1 MAYQTPNAKISV
13 KGSKVFRGEDKS
25 NGVLMMGDSVPHIET
40 SYSEMSLDT
49 THGLNIGYVPFG
61 NGLWYDD
68 ADLATGKYA
77 KIYDSAAGLTT
88 PKFAGIMKYEQG
100 IATGFPMN
108 LAAAASGTSQNGIMP
123 HMKGTIIKRGFVWY
137 KDCYASASGTTKR
150 AFSDITRGMCL
161 FVRNATGLPVLAKP
175 TSFAA
180 GKAVLADCTF
190 VGTIEQIEP
199 ENESVLINIGF
210 DFAANVPST

>member
-1 MAYQTPNAKISV
+1 MSTNTPNALLSA
-13 KGSKVFRGEDKS
+13 KGANVFRGGDKS

-49 THGLNIGYVPFG
+49 SNGLNIGYVPFG

-68 ADLATGKYA
+68 ADLASGKVG
-77 KIYDSAAGLTT
+77 KIYDSASALTK
-88 PKFAGIMKYEQG
+88 PVFAGIMKYEQG

-108 LAAAASGTSQNGIMP
+108 LAAAASGTSQNGVMP

-137 KDCYASASGTTKR
+137 KDCYAASTGTTKV
-150 AFSDITRGMCL
+150 AFADITRSMCL

-175 TSFAA
+175 TSIAN
-180 GKAVLADCTF
+180 GKGVLSGCTF
-190 VGTIEQIEP
+190 VGTIEQLEP
-199 ENESVLINIGF
+199 ENQSVLINIGF
-210 DFAANVPST
+210 DFAANSPAT

>member
-49 THGLNIGYVPFG
+49 SNGLNIGYVPFG

-68 ADLATGKYA
+68 ADLANGKYA
-77 KIYDSAAGLTT
+77 KIYDSAAGLTK

-108 LAAAASGTSQNGIMP
+108 LADGYQNGIMP

-137 KDCYASASGTTKR
+137 KDCYAEAAGNTKR
-150 AFSDITRGMCL
+150 AFSDVTRSMCL
-161 FVRNATGLPVLAKP
+161 FVRNATGLPVIAKP

-180 GKAVLADCTF
+180 GKGVLANCTF
-190 VGTIEQIEP
+190 VGTIEQLEP
-199 ENESVLINIGF
+199 ENEGILINIGF